1 MSESIS
7 QRELRND
14 SARIM
19 RALGAGDSFVVTSNG
34 QPVGELRPLRR
45 HTFVDASA
53 VVEVFRNAPEV
64 EWRRLRDDLDAV
76 ADQDATPRA

>member
-1 MSESIS
+1 MTEQIT

-19 RALGAGDSFVVTSNG
+19 RAVGTGTTFVVTSNG

-45 HTFVDASA
+45 HTFVEKAA
-53 VVEVFRNAPEV
+53 VLEMFRNAPAID
-64 EWRRLRDDLDAV
+64 WTRMRADLDQT
-76 ADQDATPRA
+76 ADQDAAPRA